1 MPLAPPSL
9 FLKLIGLTS
18 ARSLGVRHTSFSAQP
33 PDLPS
38 WFYVCLLGFGLCC
51 NLTRHLALYQVSVR
65 RLVRLA
71 TPLLPSQPR
80 GFRLAVHYTW
90 RQIPVTGLSP
100 ARCAS
105 CPTHN
110 KRQPP
115 AAMVLLLLFFCS
127 PTASFPQPS
136 DPRILVCPDRIRRP
150 LPGSAP

>member
-105 CPTHN
+105 CPTQSSRCHLTLSHH
-110 KRQPP
+110 P
-115 AAMVLLLLFFCS
+115 ACRSALGGSYKCFHEPYCH
-127 PTASFPQPS
+127 
-136 DPRILVCPDRIRRP
+136 RIEVFLH
-150 LPGSAP
+150 G

>member
-110 KRQPP
+110 QSHTTVTTPVP
-115 AAMVLLLLFFCS
+115 WLPFS
-127 PTASFPQPS
+127 
-136 DPRILVCPDRIRRP
+136 PDRAVCGP
-150 LPGSAP
+150 VVSVPFSGSGWHLVSLPPVHHR

>member
-105 CPTHN
+105 CPTHS
-110 KRQPP
+110 KKEPGMRLP
-115 AAMVLLLLFFCS
+115 AGGQL
-127 PTASFPQPS
+127 TASNVTFSVSPVLS
-136 DPRILVCPDRIRRP
+136 FSRIMGEYSISISR
-150 LPGSAP
+150 SS

>member
-110 KRQPP
+110 KKNGRSRFLNTQNWTGSTPFNK
-115 AAMVLLLLFFCS
+115 ATLGSITKVIKGS
-127 PTASFPQPS
+127 SEPS
-136 DPRILVCPDRIRRP
+136 WRF
-150 LPGSAP
+150 

>member
-110 KRQPP
+110 KKR
-115 AAMVLLLLFFCS
+115 AADCS
-127 PTASFPQPS
+127 SFWRFTSSSHAGRFGCLNVDVKRTLHQT
-136 DPRILVCPDRIRRP
+136 RICIY
-150 LPGSAP
+150 

>member
-110 KRQPP
+110 KKEPGMRLP
-115 AAMVLLLLFFCS
+115 AGGQL
-127 PTASFPQPS
+127 TASNVTFSVSPVLS
-136 DPRILVCPDRIRRP
+136 FSRIMGEYSISISR
-150 LPGSAP
+150 SS